1 MNHPEFDH
9 NTEPATM
16 PTHLAFAQVA
26 SIHQLPLEEARSH
39 CLMLMALLAAERER
53 NHEAVQTIT
62 TQAIDL
68 KNALQALSD
77 RAETIAN
84 LERQIGCLET
94 QVQEL
99 QRGGDRERT

>member
-26 SIHQLPLEEARSH
+26 SIHQLPLEEARSQ

-77 RAETIAN
+77 RAETIAA
-84 LERQIGCLET
+84 LERQIRCLQSQNE
-94 QVQEL
+94 EL
-99 QRGGDRERT
+99 QRGGDRS

>member
-68 KNALQALSD
+68 KNALQALS
-77 RAETIAN
+77 EIAN
-84 LERQIGCLET
+84 LERQIRCLET
-94 QVQEL
+94 QAEEL
-99 QRGGDRERT
+99 KRGGDRS

>member
-1 MNHPEFDH
+1 MSGSDYLDY
-9 NTEPATM
+9 EPM
-16 PTHLAFAQVA
+16 PPHLAFYQVA

-68 KNALQALSD
+68 KNALQALS
-77 RAETIAN
+77 EIAN
-84 LERQIGCLET
+84 LERQIRCLET
-94 QVQEL
+94 QAEEL
-99 QRGGDRERT
+99 KRGGDRS

>member
-1 MNHPEFDH
+1 MNHPEFDR

-16 PTHLAFAQVA
+16 PTHLAFYQVA

-53 NHEAVQTIT
+53 NYEAIQTIT

-77 RAETIAN
+77 RAETIGN
-84 LERQIGCLET
+84 LEQQIGCLKT
-94 QVQEL
+94 QVEEL
-99 QRGGDRERT
+99 ERGGDRS

>member
-26 SIHQLPLEEARSH
+26 SIHQFSLEEARSH

-77 RAETIAN
+77 RAETIGN
-84 LERQIGCLET
+84 LERQIRCLQSQNE
-94 QVQEL
+94 EL
-99 QRGGDRERT
+99 KRGGDRS

>member
-1 MNHPEFDH
+1 MSGSDYLDY
-9 NTEPATM
+9 EPM
-16 PTHLAFAQVA
+16 PPHLAFYQVA
-26 SIHQLPLEEARSH
+26 SIHQLSLEEARSQ
-39 CLMLMALLAAERER
+39 CLMLMALIGAERER

-94 QVQEL
+94 QAEEL
-99 QRGGDRERT
+99 QRGGDRS